1 MTSLS
6 SKANAFHKGR
16 DEPANLKY
24 TTMMKKEFIDHAT
37 VDHETVAQIVGV
49 ERGEPRYARPIPPAS
64 VAAFFGVEDP
74 NVEDPTAQPADQ
86 QAAGGD
92 MDQTQDEAISAFYGI
107 EEKPKGLMLGQ
118 PIPGY
123 SGVNRRVEAD
133 NVFGMTYAEAC
144 KRAKDS
150 LARIQQEKGE
160 TLKMTSTF
168 VPK

>member
-1 MTSLS
+1 M
-6 SKANAFHKGR
+6 H
-16 DEPANLKY
+16 
-24 TTMMKKEFIDHAT
+24 
-37 VDHETVAQIVGV
+37 
-49 ERGEPRYARPIPPAS
+49 
-64 VAAFFGVEDP
+64 AFFGCEDP
-74 NVEDPTAQPADQ
+74 CVQDPTREAPADNGACDNQ
-86 QAAGGD
+86 
-92 MDQTQDEAISAFYGI
+92 DQTEAEAVQAFYGI

-168 VPK
+168 CPK